1 MKQYLEDLKKYS
13 IKSNSV
19 IYACKDGDGIIVN
32 NHGIKFFGEVLKIK
46 NGEVSRV

>member
-32 NHGIKFFGEVLKIK
+32 AHEINFFGNVLKIQ
-46 NGEVSRV
+46 NGEISTP